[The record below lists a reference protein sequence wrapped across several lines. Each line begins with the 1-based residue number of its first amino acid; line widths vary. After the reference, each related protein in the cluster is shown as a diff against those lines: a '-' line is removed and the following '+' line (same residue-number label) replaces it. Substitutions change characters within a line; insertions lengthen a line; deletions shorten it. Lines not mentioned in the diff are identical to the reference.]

1 MHVYKKFGKI
11 GRQTNRQIGQLLS
24 NYEMCSWLFKKKLTL
39 KILQILNLCMD
50 GHKTSK
56 HKKV

>member
-24 NYEMCSWLFKKKLTL
+24 NYEMYSWLFKKKLTL
-39 KILQILNLCMD
+39 KILQILNLSMD